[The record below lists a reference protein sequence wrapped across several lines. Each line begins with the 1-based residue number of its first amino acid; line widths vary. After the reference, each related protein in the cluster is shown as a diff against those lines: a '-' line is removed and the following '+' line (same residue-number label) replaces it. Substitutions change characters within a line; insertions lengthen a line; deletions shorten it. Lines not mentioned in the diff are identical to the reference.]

1 MKLTVVEAPATAVG
15 AEDMRMDLLL
25 ARLSA
30 AGIAVERI
38 DAFSAPGRVAALGET
53 ALPAF
58 FVDDRLMGAGRYPS
72 NAELAEWID
81 YDALPRGCGGCGG
94 CGGCAGCAAAG
105 SGSARQG

>member
-1 MKLTVVEAPATAVG
+1 MKLTVVETPATAVG

-58 FVDDRLMGAGRYPS
+58 FVDDRLMGAGRYPR

>member
-1 MKLTVVEAPATAVG
+1 MKLTVMEAPATAVG

-72 NAELAEWID
+72 NADLAEWLD